1 MPWAVMASSFREA
14 ERLQQEA
21 PEQFKAI
28 VTEGTT
34 AEPDLASQDE
44 LGLVA
49 LYLYDQRVNTP

>member
-1 MPWAVMASSFREA
+1 MASSFREA